1 MAELMHFTLHAVQHT
16 LNDDERALF
25 AEAAC
30 DFAVDLSGDI
40 IVVSAAGFPL

>member
-30 DFAVDLSGDI
+30 DFAFDLSGDI